1 MWLWGKVVRDGGAQ
15 KEMVAIALA
24 EDQLWWFH
32 CACVAQ
38 NWDRPFKE
46 ELVHDL
52 ANRNHHTN

>member
-1 MWLWGKVVRDGGAQ
+1 MWGKVVRVGGAQ
-15 KEMVAIALA
+15 EEMVAIALA
-24 EDQLWWFH
+24 EEQLWWLH

-38 NWDRPFKE
+38 NWGRPFKE